1 MNLIRYIGDR
11 VSESGKPI
19 DQIGAKSICSIIGA
33 PSEEFLDQLIEDMAE
48 SGIIRMADP
57 MRLLEGIFFLQV
69 NLTMK
74 GWKQYEAEKR
84 GQLDGNYGFMAMQFD
99 DAELDSL
106 VEDVVKPAVKS
117 VGYDLAT
124 MKDVSKAGII
134 DNIMSVQIRDATFVV
149 ADLTHDNNGAYW
161 EAGYAEGLGK
171 PVIYI
176 CEKDKFEKTRT
187 HFDTNHRTT
196 IKWSKDDPEQFS
208 RELIATLR
216 RSLSDRTVGLGFDI
230 GRCKCCDEFF

>member
-1 MNLIRYIGDR
+1 MTNFTSPAIQEINLIRYIGDR

-19 DQIGAKSICSIIGA
+19 DQIDANSICSIIGA
-33 PSEEFLDQLIEDMAE
+33 PSEEFLDQLLEDMAK
-48 SGIIRMADP
+48 SGTIRMADP
-57 MRLLEGIFFLQV
+57 MRLYEGTSFRQV
-69 NLTMK
+69 NLTLK
-74 GWKQYEAEKR
+74 GWKQYEAESR

-99 DAELDSL
+99 DAELDSF
-106 VEDVVKPAVKS
+106 VDDVVKPAVNGI
-117 VGYDLAT
+117 GYNLIS

-134 DNIMSVQIRDATFVV
+134 DNIMSVQIRDATFVI

-196 IKWSKDDPEQFS
+196 IKWSKDDHGQFS
-208 RELIATLR
+208 SELTATLR
-216 RSLSDRTVGLGFDI
+216 RSLSDRKVGLGV
-230 GRCKCCDEFF
+230 

>member
-1 MNLIRYIGDR
+1 MTNFTSPAKQQMNLIRYIGDK

-19 DQIGAKSICSIIGA
+19 SQIDANSLCREIGA
-33 PSEEFLDQLIEDMAE
+33 PSDEFLDQLIEDMAE
-48 SGIIRMADP
+48 NGIVKMRDPIRLH
-57 MRLLEGIFFLQV
+57 RGTYFVQV
-69 NLTMK
+69 NLTLT
-74 GWKQYEAEKR
+74 GWDQYEAESR

-99 DAELDSL
+99 DAELDSF
-106 VEDVVKPAVKS
+106 VDDVVKPAVNGI
-117 VGYDLAT
+117 GYDLIS

-134 DNIMSVQIRDATFVV
+134 DNIMSVQIRDATFVI

-196 IKWSKDDPEQFS
+196 IKWSKDDHGQFS
-208 RELIATLR
+208 SELIATLR
-216 RSLSDRTVGLGFDI
+216 RSLSDRKVGLGV
-230 GRCKCCDEFF
+230 

>member
-1 MNLIRYIGDR
+1 MGGLISLY
-11 VSESGKPI
+11 EGK
-19 DQIGAKSICSIIGA
+19 S
-33 PSEEFLDQLIEDMAE
+33 
-48 SGIIRMADP
+48 
-57 MRLLEGIFFLQV
+57 FLQV
-69 NLTMK
+69 NLTLT
-74 GWKQYEAEKR
+74 GWKQYEAEKS

-99 DAELDSL
+99 DAELDFF
-106 VEDVVKPAVKS
+106 VEDTVKPAVNS
-117 VGYDLAT
+117 VGYDLVT
-124 MKDVSKAGII
+124 MKDVSAAGVI
-134 DNIMSVQIRDATFVV
+134 DNIMSVQIRDATFIV

-208 RELIATLR
+208 KELIATLR
-216 RSLSDRTVGLGFDI
+216 RSL
-230 GRCKCCDEFF
+230 EA